1 MTSALADVNA
11 DAILADGIRS
21 LGLSLSRDAGARLR
35 DYAALLVKWNRVYN
49 LTAIREPARIVTH
62 HLLDALALLPH
73 LPALERAQVL
83 DVGAGAGV
91 PGIPLAIAR
100 PDWNVVL
107 VDSNQKKVAFLTQAA
122 IELSLANIR
131 AVAARS
137 EQMTPEP
144 LFDIVVS
151 RAFADLA
158 TFARAS
164 ANHLAPNGRWYAM
177 KGARPGDEIAAL
189 PATIEV
195 VATIPL
201 HVPGL
206 AGERHLVVMRPRRPS
221 A

>member
-21 LGLSLSRDAGARLR
+21 LGLSLSRDAGAKLR

-83 DVGAGAGV
+83 DV
-91 PGIPLAIAR
+91 
-100 PDWNVVL
+100 
-107 VDSNQKKVAFLTQAA
+107 
-122 IELSLANIR
+122 
-131 AVAARS
+131 VAARS

-177 KGARPGDEIAAL
+177 KGTLPGDEIAAL